1 MAFQVGRPCNETIGP
16 PFDLGERLGPMSAA
30 RPPGGKPVILVV
42 EDEPDERFLAA
53 EMLEETGFAVIEA
66 ETAEQ
71 ALAILNDRADEVS
84 VVFSD
89 VRTPGPIGGFELA
102 RIIGVTWPRV
112 RVLLTSGDA
121 NDQPSDLRVS
131 ATFIP
136 KPWRA
141 PDILAWVE
149 EAAGKPHDP
158 RGGPSVIGSSPEID
172 SKTLS

>member
-1 MAFQVGRPCNETIGP
+1 
-16 PFDLGERLGPMSAA
+16 MSAVNPSDT
-30 RPPGGKPVILVV
+30 RPVILVV

-53 EMLEETGFAVIEA
+53 ALLEETGFRVIEA
-66 ETAEQ
+66 ETAER
-71 ALAILNDRADEVS
+71 ALAILNDRGHEVS

-121 NDQPSDLRVS
+121 GDQPSDLRVS

-149 EAAGKPHDP
+149 EAAGLPPKVQPGLD
-158 RGGPSVIGSSPEID
+158 VIGSPPAHGRSGVGGENIKGD
-172 SKTLS
+172 LET

>member
-1 MAFQVGRPCNETIGP
+1 
-16 PFDLGERLGPMSAA
+16 MSDAH
-30 RPPGGKPVILVV
+30 PSGTKPVILVV
-42 EDEPDERFLAA
+42 EDQPDERFLAA
-53 EMLEETGFAVIEA
+53 TLLEETGFTVIEA
-66 ETAEQ
+66 ETADH

-121 NDQPSDLRVS
+121 GDQPSDLRMS

-141 PDILAWVE
+141 QDILAWVE
-149 EAAGKPHDP
+149 EAAGLPP
-158 RGGPSVIGSSPEID
+158 GRSGPAVIGDRGRVVSGD
-172 SKTLS
+172 GDV

>member
-1 MAFQVGRPCNETIGP
+1 MSDSVQTGR
-16 PFDLGERLGPMSAA
+16 
-30 RPPGGKPVILVV
+30 KPVILVV
-42 EDEPDERFLAA
+42 EDQPDERFLAA
-53 EMLEETGFAVIEA
+53 TLLEDTGFTVIEA
-66 ETAEQ
+66 ETADR

-121 NDQPSDLRVS
+121 GDQPSDLRVS

-141 PDILAWVE
+141 EDILAWVE
-149 EAAGKPHDP
+149 QAAGRSSGATGPTIIGT
-158 RGGPSVIGSSPEID
+158 GGKIISPGLE
-172 SKTLS
+172 T

>member
-1 MAFQVGRPCNETIGP
+1 
-16 PFDLGERLGPMSAA
+16 MSTSTPSDA
-30 RPPGGKPVILVV
+30 RPVILVV

-53 EMLEETGFAVIEA
+53 EMLEETGFKVIEA
-66 ETAEQ
+66 ETAER
-71 ALAILNDRADEVS
+71 ALAILNDRGHEVS

-121 NDQPSDLRVS
+121 GDQPSDLRVS

-141 PDILAWVE
+141 SDILAWVE
-149 EAAGKPHDP
+149 EAA
-158 RGGPSVIGSSPEID
+158 RPSAGVQEGLDVIGGSE
-172 SKTLS
+172 LS

>member
-1 MAFQVGRPCNETIGP
+1 
-16 PFDLGERLGPMSAA
+16 MSAVN
-30 RPPGGKPVILVV
+30 PPDPRPVILVV

-53 EMLEETGFAVIEA
+53 ALLEETGFRVIEA
-66 ETAEQ
+66 ETAER
-71 ALAILNDRADEVS
+71 ALAILNDRGDEVS

-121 NDQPSDLRVS
+121 GDQPSDLRVS

-149 EAAGKPHDP
+149 EAAGRPP
-158 RGGPSVIGSSPEID
+158 RSGAGLNVIGTPMAQDREIIKGD
-172 SKTLS
+172 MET

>member
-1 MAFQVGRPCNETIGP
+1 M
-16 PFDLGERLGPMSAA
+16 
-30 RPPGGKPVILVV
+30 ILVV

-53 EMLEETGFAVIEA
+53 TLLEETGFDVIEA
-66 ETAEQ
+66 ETAEH

-121 NDQPSDLRVS
+121 GDQPSDLRVS

-141 PDILAWVE
+141 ADILSWVE
-149 EAAGKPHDP
+149 ENAPP
-158 RGGPSVIGSSPEID
+158 RPGTPDRPALVGD
-172 SKTLS
+172 SRPA

>member
-1 MAFQVGRPCNETIGP
+1 MG
-16 PFDLGERLGPMSAA
+16 DA
-30 RPPGGKPVILVV
+30 RPEGRKPIILVV

-53 EMLEETGFAVIEA
+53 EMLEETGFEVIEA
-66 ETAEQ
+66 ETAER
-71 ALAILNDRADEVS
+71 ALAILNDRGDDVS

-89 VRTPGPIGGFELA
+89 VRTPGTIGGFELA

-121 NDQPSDLRVS
+121 SDQPSDLRVS

-141 PDILAWVE
+141 PEILAWLE
-149 EAAGKPHDP
+149 QAARRP
-158 RGGPSVIGSSPEID
+158 D
-172 SKTLS
+172 SEY

>member
-1 MAFQVGRPCNETIGP
+1 
-16 PFDLGERLGPMSAA
+16 MSDANA
-30 RPPGGKPVILVV
+30 PDRKPVILVV

-53 EMLEETGFAVIEA
+53 SLLEETGFAVIEA
-66 ETAEQ
+66 ETADH

-121 NDQPSDLRVS
+121 GDQPSDLRVS

-141 PDILAWVE
+141 QDILAWVQ
-149 EAAGKPHDP
+149 EAAGLPP
-158 RGGPSVIGSSPEID
+158 VGGPSVIGERRGD
-172 SKTLS
+172 

>member
-1 MAFQVGRPCNETIGP
+1 
-16 PFDLGERLGPMSAA
+16 MSDAK
-30 RPPGGKPVILVV
+30 PPGQRPVILVV
-42 EDEPDERFLAA
+42 EDQPDERFLAA
-53 EMLEETGFAVIEA
+53 TLLEDTGFVVIEA
-66 ETAEQ
+66 ETAEA
-71 ALAILNDRADEVS
+71 ALAILNDRAEEVS

-121 NDQPSDLRVS
+121 GDQPSDLRVS

-141 PDILAWVE
+141 EDILAWVE
-149 EAAGKPHDP
+149 EAAGRPP
-158 RGGPSVIGSSPEID
+158 GAESGPTVIGSGGKIISGGLE
-172 SKTLS
+172 T

>member
-1 MAFQVGRPCNETIGP
+1 
-16 PFDLGERLGPMSAA
+16 MSDSVQ
-30 RPPGGKPVILVV
+30 PGQKPVILVV
-42 EDEPDERFLAA
+42 EDQPDERFLAA
-53 EMLEETGFAVIEA
+53 TLLEDTGFTVIEA
-66 ETAEQ
+66 ETADR

-121 NDQPSDLRVS
+121 GDQPSDLRVS

-141 PDILAWVE
+141 EDILAWVPQ
-149 EAAGKPHDP
+149 AAGRPST
-158 RGGPSVIGSSPEID
+158 GSGPSVIGPGGKIIPSGLE
-172 SKTLS
+172 T